1 MSANDFTAFIRNT
14 INPEIENT
22 ALILGNGINN
32 YCNQNNSWNKLLIDL
47 AKRNV
52 SKKADYKRILEDKS
66 VSYPEFF
73 DLVDLSGEPPSIN
86 LELKKRLAVGINRWK
101 PQKIHN
107 VWVSKFME
115 IDRPILTTNFDYLL
129 EFSNSRIEDFI
140 KSQSQ
145 KRRFSPL
152 NFEIPPAKREFTS
165 YYPWRSYYS
174 DRRIKDCNREF
185 AIWHIHGF
193 CDYVRSIRMG
203 LSDYMGIVEKSRKL
217 LYKSS
222 GNPFKNFG
230 SINKWIGRN
239 TWLDVFL
246 NNNLLIVGL
255 GLEVQEVSLRWLLI
269 IREKLF
275 KKYEEQGIR
284 KKTWFISNEEHD
296 SMLEGKK
303 LFFEKLN
310 IEIIYAKKSEYI
322 YDILPTII

>member
-1 MSANDFTAFIRNT
+1 MSVDDFTSVIRDT
-14 INPEIENT
+14 INPEIKNT

-32 YCNQNNSWNKLLIDL
+32 FCDRNNSWNNLLIDL
-47 AKRNV
+47 ARKNV
-52 SKKADYKRILEDKS
+52 SKKADYKKILEDKS

-73 DLVDLSGEPPSIN
+73 DLVDLSREPPSIN
-86 LELKKRLAVGINRWK
+86 LELKKRLAAGISRWK
-101 PQKIHN
+101 PQKAHN
-107 VWVSKFME
+107 MWVSKFME

-129 EFSNSRIEDFI
+129 ELSDNRIESYI
-140 KSQSQ
+140 KSKSQ
-145 KRRFSPL
+145 DKRFSPL
-152 NFEIPPAKREFTS
+152 NFKIPQAKREFTTF
-165 YYPWRSYYS
+165 YPWRSYYS
-174 DRRIKDCNREF
+174 DRIIRDCNREF

-222 GNPFKNFG
+222 GNPFKDFTSMN
-230 SINKWIGRN
+230 NWIGKN

-275 KKYEEQGIR
+275 KKYEERGIR
-284 KKTWFISNEEHD
+284 KKTWFILNEEYD